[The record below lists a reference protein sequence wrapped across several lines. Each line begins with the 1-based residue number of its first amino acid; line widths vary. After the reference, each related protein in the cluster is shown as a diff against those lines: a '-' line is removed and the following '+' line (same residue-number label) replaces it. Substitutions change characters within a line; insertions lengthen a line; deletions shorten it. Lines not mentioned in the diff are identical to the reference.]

1 MFSIF
6 SNKHGHSTY
15 SLIICTLMSTLHHV
29 LKFIN
34 SYKNLLPF
42 TIFLF
47 HFEIVSNLS
56 NSCKNPTKNTQSPF
70 TPDTTIVGMLFYLS
84 QLFLPLF
91 SLSTTLSLSLSLSP
105 FFYLSHSLSLLSQYR
120 YRKNCRSEIYIYL
133 NMMFYHTFVLHT

>member
-84 QLFLPLF
+84 QLFLPPF

-105 FFYLSHSLSLLSQYR
+105 FFYLSLSFHNIDIERIVEVKY
-120 YRKNCRSEIYIYL
+120 IYIYI
-133 NMMFYHTFVLHT
+133 